1 MLEWPSIWLTLS
13 RLIPFPSAVFSQYIG
28 SRPQNLDLERLKTK
42 RSLARLSALPFRE
55 TSMPKVDNGNMVS
68 VIYTPS
74 SGARKGKSSDKRD
87 VYSIWHPFLFLICR
101 ADCITL

>member
-55 TSMPKVDNGNMVS
+55 TSMLKVDNGNMVS

-74 SGARKGKSSDKRD
+74 SGATRKFQGPLVPSKVAGFYKKSN
-87 VYSIWHPFLFLICR
+87 PE
-101 ADCITL
+101 

>member
-55 TSMPKVDNGNMVS
+55 TSMLKVDNGNMVS